1 LIMHDEG
8 KNPRIGPSAF
18 SSVRI
23 GIVAW
28 DVQYVVHDVVRK
40 SDDFLL

>member
-1 LIMHDEG
+1 MHDEV
-8 KNPRIGPSAF
+8 KNLKIGPSAF

-23 GIVAW
+23 GIGAW
-28 DVQYVVHDVVRK
+28 EVQYVAHDVVRK